1 MNEFKYSQHKINDI
15 LINFIKQKTETNTNN
30 SSNLFRMLNYS
41 ISGGKRLRPIIAM
54 SVSNFII
61 VNKSKVNDIS
71 NPSIIKEENEMLNAI
86 VLFVEFLHCA
96 SLILD
101 DLPCMDNDSIRRG
114 KPTFH
119 VEYGVKNAFVVANF
133 MISQVSGELM
143 RQIVIN
149 KKLSSNI
156 IHLMIKEMYD
166 NNLLTSIGQIIDLEN
181 FNQVGTKFMIKM
193 QAKISTNIFFREMLK
208 SYCEKHKMKY
218 ESTLKNLLWL
228 NMKTF
233 PLFYL
238 SFLLPYLAFSKQEVI
253 TMTLYKI
260 EHIAICFSIM
270 FQMSDDF
277 EDYENDK
284 NTNKIDSHV
293 KIFKYQQLKDMYKTC
308 KTHFLDFSKDI
319 FSKKNKPPELF
330 VHFVDLLNKKIEL
343 YDNGT
348 DFE

>member
-1 MNEFKYSQHKINDI
+1 MDEFIHSQHKINEI
-15 LINFIKQKTETNTNN
+15 LINFIKQKTETNK
-30 SSNLFRMLNYS
+30 SHDLYEMLNYS
-41 ISGGKRLRPIIAM
+41 IEGGKRLRPIIAM
-54 SVSNFII
+54 CISNFII
-61 VNKSKVNDIS
+61 LNKSRANEIS
-71 NPSIIKEENEMLNAI
+71 NNLIIKEENEMLNAI
-86 VLFVEFLHCA
+86 VVFVEFLHCV

-101 DLPCMDNDSIRRG
+101 DLPCMDNDSMRRG

-119 VEYGVKNAFVVANF
+119 IKYGVKNAFVVGNF

-149 KKLSSNI
+149 KQLSSNMV
-156 IHLMIKEMYD
+156 HLMIKEMYD

-181 FNQVGTKFMIKM
+181 FNQVGTRFMIRM
-193 QAKISTNIFFREMLK
+193 QAKISTNIFFSKMLK
-208 SYCEKHKMKY
+208 SYCKKHKMKY

-238 SFLLPYLAFSKQEVI
+238 SFLLPYLAFSKQEEVI

-293 KIFKYQQLKDMYKTC
+293 KIFKYQQLKDMYKSC

-319 FSKKNKPPELF
+319 FSSKNRPPQLF
-330 VHFVDLLNKKIEL
+330 LHFVDLLNKKIEL

-348 DFE
+348 YSE